1 MLVHQGD
8 DAYDRFEEISALV
21 KQTDLKFTDKKND
34 KELNT
39 MTNGAATSVSEREE
53 WVRRSKNLL
62 NEINDLV
69 EAEDRHLLSKNK
81 KFAVPNFEEEAEML
95 EWAGI
100 NFGEDNTL
108 RLAKSMKRLAIMS
121 GADQIRFAGKIFGT
135 QSDYWIAIG

>member
-34 KELNT
+34 KELNS